1 MDGWQGCYRCQRAQM
16 HTHVEKPL
24 CVPEKS
30 PREELVLLKSSFSPH
45 PQPQQITPSC
55 IWERQPTS

>member
-1 MDGWQGCYRCQRAQM
+1 M